1 MRRVR
6 VGWQYV
12 TDNYVIIMLEYFII
26 GVDY

>member
-1 MRRVR
+1 MHRVR